1 LVSYYYQNIWSFVL
15 LRLAHDKPQH
25 VQDSAVNVTDMQLI
39 SLRKEHLNISFWFSW
54 PHFSNSVWNLPSM
67 LVLGNCQP
75 S

>member
-39 SLRKEHLNISFWFSW
+39 SLRKEHLNISF
-54 PHFSNSVWNLPSM
+54 
-67 LVLGNCQP
+67 
-75 S
+75 